1 MRIEIHAERFGLNRR
16 LYRYIRRKVLACIGE
31 WKDRVRK
38 VMVSLTDVV
47 LGSGNIEKRCLVEME
62 LDGLPGVICYQV
74 DRDAFRAIDRST
86 AHMGCLLRRTLHGE
100 QESSRLIVQE
110 TEPLRSLEGLHQR
123 SDF

>member
-1 MRIEIHAERFGLNRR
+1 MRIEIYAERFGLNRR

-31 WKDRVRK
+31 WEGRVRK

-62 LDGLPGVICYQV
+62 LDGLPGVTCHQV

-86 AHMGCLLRRTLHGE
+86 AQMSWLLRRTLHGE
-100 QESSRLIVQE
+100 QEHSRLIIRE
-110 TEPLRSLEGLHQR
+110 TLPLRSFGELRQR
-123 SDF
+123 LDP